1 MLQDRGIHGRSHHH
15 LRDHL
20 PHHHHL
26 GKLGFLMQALMKSE
40 IQLSEE
46 LSTKKGVLR
55 RIRKNSLPK
64 TLWRKK
70 GRLIFYTDKGEHA
83 LRNEIMKK
91 ILVDASR
98 N

>member
-1 MLQDRGIHGRSHHH
+1 MHKDRGIHGRSHYH
-15 LRDHL
+15 LRYHL

-26 GKLGFLMQALMKSE
+26 GKLGFLMQILMKSE

-46 LSTKKGVLR
+46 LSMERSVLR

-91 ILVDASR
+91 ILAVARR